1 MTTTAT
7 PTPLTTNQLAQERTD
22 MGSLRTLMAADRT
35 LMAWVRT
42 ALALQSFGFTIY
54 KVLQAFQ
61 QEGGALPRDHTPATV
76 GLFLTAMA
84 TFAMVMGTLAYLHT
98 RKALQSF
105 QEVPLA
111 RPSFVMAVVM
121 SVTGVLLFF
130 DIIVK
135 VL

>member
-1 MTTTAT
+1 
-7 PTPLTTNQLAQERTD
+7 
-22 MGSLRTLMAADRT
+22 
-35 LMAWVRT
+35 
-42 ALALQSFGFTIY
+42 
-54 KVLQAFQ
+54 
-61 QEGGALPRDHTPATV
+61 
-76 GLFLTAMA
+76 
-84 TFAMVMGTLAYLHT
+84 MVMGTVSYLHT